1 MTRAP
6 DPQSPGAEAP
16 TAANSANARNTA
28 KVADVT
34 DDRMQRPVAPHAVF
48 IDDDDELRR
57 AAQQT
62 LKLHGISVEAHAN
75 ARAALPALD
84 RNFDGVVVTDIRMPD
99 IDGLELFQRLR
110 AIEPDIPVILI
121 TGHGD
126 IATAV
131 QCMRE
136 GAYDFLSKPYPADRL
151 VAAISHAAEKRRLVL
166 ENRRLREA
174 AFTVEADEVPF
185 IGTTPAMQR
194 IKQTLRHIADA
205 DVDVLV
211 EGETGT
217 GKEVVATALHRL
229 SRRRHRALVAIN
241 CGALPESVIESE
253 LFGHEPGAFTG
264 AQKKRIG
271 RIEHASGGTLF
282 LDEIE
287 SMPLAVQVKLLRV
300 LESRQITPL
309 GSNEVR
315 NLDLRVVA
323 ATKEDLGS
331 PAIRAKFREDLFYRL
346 NVVTIRLPPLR
357 ERREDIPLLFAHY
370 LGHASRRFQRD
381 IPDMPASIRQHLMT
395 HDWPGNVRELAHFA
409 ERFVLGVLN
418 SSAPE
423 PVQPQGGAL
432 SLPERMEQIEA
443 QIIRDALTAHRG
455 DIKATLDAL
464 GIPRKTFYD
473 KLQRHGID
481 RQDYVGGSRSPL

>member
-1 MTRAP
+1 MIQTP
-6 DPQSPGAEAP
+6 DTFPYVGPALDEGVPA
-16 TAANSANARNTA
+16 
-28 KVADVT
+28 
-34 DDRMQRPVAPHAVF
+34 APHVVF
-48 IDDDDELRR
+48 IDDDEDLRR
-57 AAQQT
+57 ANVQT
-62 LKLHGISVEAHAN
+62 LKLHGMTVDAYGT
-75 ARAALPALD
+75 ARSALPALHRD
-84 RNFDGVVVTDIRMPD
+84 FDGVVVTDIRMPD
-99 IDGLELFQRLR
+99 IDGLQLFNRLR
-110 AIEPDIPVILI
+110 GIDPELPVILI

-136 GAYDFLSKPYPADRL
+136 GAYDFLAKPYAPDRL
-151 VAAISHAAEKRRLVL
+151 TTAIVHAAEKRRLVL
-166 ENRRLREA
+166 ENRRLRDA
-174 AFTVEADEVPF
+174 AFAVQADEVPF

-194 IKQTLRHIADA
+194 IKETLRHIADA

-229 SRRRHRALVAIN
+229 SRRRHRELVAIN
-241 CGALPESVIESE
+241 CGALPETVIESE
-253 LFGHEPGAFTG
+253 LFGHEAGAFTG
-264 AQKKRIG
+264 AQKKRVG

-331 PAIRAKFREDLFYRL
+331 PAIRTKFREDLFYRL
-346 NVVTIRLPPLR
+346 NVVTIRIPPLR
-357 ERREDIPLLFAHY
+357 ERRDDIPLLFAHY
-370 LGHASRRFQRD
+370 LGHASRRFHRA
-381 IPDMPASIRQHLMT
+381 IPEMPAAIKQHVMT

-409 ERFVLGVLN
+409 ERVVLGVLN
-418 SSAPE
+418 MPE
-423 PVQPQGGAL
+423 SGGGPERHEAL
-432 SLPERMEQIEA
+432 SLPERMESFEA
-443 QIIRDALTAHRG
+443 QLIRDALAANQG
-455 DIKATLDAL
+455 DVKATLETL

-481 RQDYVGGSRSPL
+481 RQQYLNNS